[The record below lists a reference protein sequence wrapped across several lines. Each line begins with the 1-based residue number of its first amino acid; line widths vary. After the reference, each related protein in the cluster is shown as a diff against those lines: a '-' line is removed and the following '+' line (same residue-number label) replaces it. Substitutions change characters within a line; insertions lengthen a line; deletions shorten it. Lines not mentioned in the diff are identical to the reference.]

1 MINSLLKQLADERLL
16 KQTLKAEHAGAS
28 ALDHV
33 ISSFKWPKAGEAF
46 EKSFEG
52 FTPGL
57 PISGAEFKEQTLR
70 LKKLQAL
77 SHLEGVSSIRNP
89 SEMTF

>member
-46 EKSFEG
+46 ERE
-52 FTPGL
+52 
-57 PISGAEFKEQTLR
+57 EFRRLHTRFAHLR
-70 LKKLQAL
+70 C
-77 SHLEGVSSIRNP
+77 
-89 SEMTF
+89 